1 MRRFRLTEIDLE
13 LDGRKFAV
21 GEEVEADVDVPAALL
36 EARQAAGTAELVG
49 GAASAEVAELLAAHL
64 QAVQVTVSLLEQV
77 IALVEAGGAADRAA
91 LLAHMQAA
99 SARPAMAAHRRL
111 TVLLEQAINDTQ
123 PSDPAPA
130 GATDSPAEAG
140 DQSGGEAAG
149 DPAPPETAGGHPL
162 PAVDGDSP
170 PEEGGVSGDL
180 AAGRPAAGE
189 PVHTAEQAP
198 AQTGAAGDGGQTAPA
213 SAEAAPK
220 PAART
225 GGGTSKKKKA

>member
-49 GAASAEVAELLAAHL
+49 GAASAEVSELLAAHL

-91 LLAHMQAA
+91 LLAHVEALAFTPGLA
-99 SARPAMAAHRRL
+99 SDRL
-111 TVLLEQAINDTQ
+111 TVLLEQALNDTQ

-130 GATDSPAEAG
+130 GGTDSPAEAG

-189 PVHTAEQAP
+189 PAHTAEQAP
-198 AQTGAAGDGGQTAPA
+198 AQSGAAGDGGQTAPA
-213 SAEAAPK
+213 AAEAEPK